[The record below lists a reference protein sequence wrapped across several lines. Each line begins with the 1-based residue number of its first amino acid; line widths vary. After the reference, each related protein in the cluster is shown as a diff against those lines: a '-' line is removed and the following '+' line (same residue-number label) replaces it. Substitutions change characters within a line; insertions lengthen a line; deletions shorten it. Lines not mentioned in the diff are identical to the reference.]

1 MEQQLLMVLLLLL
14 FVLLMLLGDCG
25 MLVSG
30 RYVVRIGCGS
40 CRVQGGV
47 WMGLVLLGLCL
58 LLLVGGDLL
67 LMLLMPRNH
76 VGHYLKEVERKCG
89 PVKCTLCHE

>member
-1 MEQQLLMVLLLLL
+1 MVLLL
-14 FVLLMLLGDCG
+14 VLLMLLGDCG
-25 MLVSG
+25 VLMSG
-30 RYVVRIGCGS
+30 RDVVRIGGGS
-40 CRVQGGV
+40 GCVKGSV
-47 WMGLVLLGLCL
+47 WMSLVLLSLGLLGLCL

-67 LMLLMPRNH
+67 LMLLVTRNH